1 MRCLRSGGER
11 ETSIVRRRLSRG
23 HGFTLVE
30 LLVVIAI
37 IATLIALLLPAVQ
50 AAREAARSIACAS
63 NLRQI
68 MIATQAYTAARGR
81 LPPGGG
87 YASDPQNT
95 FEQSWTTELYG
106 STTMYLLPFVEQA
119 ALFDRYDF
127 EITRTTNGKRGV
139 RLDDQRMNGG
149 YSTGPLIRSA
159 VIPLYICPSDPTR
172 PVNTTTLQPDP
183 NRGSLNYAASAG
195 GRKLSVAGNNSR
207 TPCPCTNSW
216 NNFYT
221 LPSASGSE
229 YRTSGPFHRLTPV
242 FGTPAGDRLHELTR
256 LTTKLGEVTDGLSK
270 TIFFGEVLP
279 QCSTNVNNGWG
290 MTDNGCGLVSTQI
303 PINADSCR
311 PFNDPS
317 RGQGDNCNLP
327 CNWVTSLGFKSRHRG
342 GAWFV
347 TGDGRTVFITEL
359 IDHWVYQALGGKA
372 DGGVVGPNNASGRKG
387 VEPVVP

>member
-1 MRCLRSGGER
+1 MARGSNDGAGFSHRA
-11 ETSIVRRRLSRG
+11 TSAL

-37 IATLIALLLPAVQ
+37 IALLIALLIPAVQ
-50 AAREAARSIACAS
+50 AGREAARGIACAS

-68 MIATQAYTAARGR
+68 MVATQAYTSARGR

-87 YASDPQNT
+87 YASDPANT
-95 FEQSWTTELYG
+95 FEQQWTTELYG
-106 STTMYLLPFVEQA
+106 STTMYLLPFIEYSD
-119 ALFDRYDF
+119 LFDRYDF
-127 EITRTTNGKRGV
+127 SATRTTNGKRGV

-149 YSTGPLIRSA
+149 YSSGPLIRST
-159 VIPLYICPSDPTR
+159 VIPLYICPSDPSR

-195 GRKLSVAGNNSR
+195 GRKLSVSGNNSIA
-207 TPCPCTNSW
+207 PCPCVNSW
-216 NNFYT
+216 NNYYT
-221 LPSASGSE
+221 LPLASGNE

-242 FGTPAGDRLHELTR
+242 FGTRAGDRLHELTR
-256 LTTKLGEVTDGLSK
+256 LTTKPGEVTDGLSK

-279 QCSTNVNNGWG
+279 QCSGHANNGWG
-290 MTDNGCGLVSTQI
+290 MTDNGCGLISTQI

-342 GAWFV
+342 GAWFAM
-347 TGDGRTVFITEL
+347 GDGRTVFVTEM

-372 DGGVVGPNNASGRKG
+372 DGGTVGPANASGRRG
-387 VEPVVP
+387 VQPVVP